1 MARKPKAKP
10 QPIDYTLKDY
20 EPSSLPHVKVSYAA
34 VLTRPLYYP
43 ENQFAK
49 GLAFLMRRMAFTK
62 MEVDHL
68 RNMGFSVEVC
78 IREIEIPEEC
88 K

>member
-10 QPIDYTLKDY
+10 QPVDYTLKDY
-20 EPSSLPHVKVSYAA
+20 DTKTLPHVKVSYAA

-43 ENQFAK
+43 ENHFAK

-62 MEVDHL
+62 TEIEHL
-68 RNMGFSVEVC
+68 RQMGFLVDVC